1 MECLLQQQLDVSYLW
16 SDYIVLKLHWI
27 SSAGLIRYHK
37 TAIPTTIDLRLEM
50 QWDRIRLFIITIN
63 IIIVVVSVHG
73 QVKSRVECW
82 EDEAICCE
90 MEIGFPFIID
100 TVLSRFCI
108 ACLWVG
114 GRSFVLGIASS
125 SKVLLFRCLCMF
137 LMFADPRNEWACY
150 MPIAHFS
157 GSDFPNNYHRSK
169 NGNCNL
175 FRVQCNSCFAPNDST
190 LESNHKLTTNNSI
203 SGGFI

>member
-1 MECLLQQQLDVSYLW
+1 MLTAAAIRC
-16 SDYIVLKLHWI
+16 KL
-27 SSAGLIRYHK
+27 SLIRLYRIKAALDFKCRLNKVSQDYH
-37 TAIPTTIDLRLEM
+37 TNHRFE
-50 QWDRIRLFIITIN
+50 IRDAMRSNSFVHYYTIN

-150 MPIAHFS
+150 MPIAYFS

-169 NGNCNL
+169 NGNCNW